1 MNNIKHISPRVCSKS
16 TLGLALIASGLLAV
30 PTYGQFV
37 FNATVNV
44 TAGPQPG
51 GAAVG
56 DLDGD
61 GDIDLAT
68 GIRFSDRV
76 VILVND
82 GIGGFTIAQY
92 IDYPQHSEPED
103 VLAGDLDGD
112 GDLDLAVILGD
123 LAQIRVA
130 INEGNLVFTHGSI
143 TSIGGGGRDMDMKD
157 MDGDGDLDI
166 AVANRGSNT
175 ATVLENNGDATFTT
189 TTLPSA
195 GEPRSATFGD
205 FDGDLDLDLAVTNN
219 DAFNVR
225 LFRNDAGVFTPW
237 HVLSTAPNQAEGVT
251 AADLDNDGDI
261 DIATGAE
268 DDNTGVNNA
277 VIFLN
282 DGGGASF
289 TGPLAFNTSG
299 VGTSGVVARD
309 LDCDGLL
316 DLALSNQD
324 SNNVSLLKN
333 MGSGSFGP
341 ASLLSIGIN
350 PEALSFADFD
360 GDGLTDLVT
369 GNRDSSNMSVMITR
383 TCTPGAITAP
393 DGFIAFRGFL
403 ASGTLADVLESD
415 DNDLCYEPGIVLNPT
430 EAPVT
435 LDFSGTLPND
445 SPSTLDVTIESSANT
460 VGLEITFSF
469 WNFNTNMWDVVG
481 TAGQSLNTDTVRT
494 FAGNPADHVEPGT
507 GEVMTRYEVRVVSF
521 IFIFPWTDCVDHV
534 FWTTT

>member
-1 MNNIKHISPRVCSKS
+1 MNTSQRISPRVFSQLIPLL
-16 TLGLALIASGLLAV
+16 TVIASGLLAA
-30 PTYGQFV
+30 PTYGQFQ
-37 FNATVNV
+37 FNPTDNV
-44 TAGPQPG
+44 SAGPQPG

-68 GIRFSDRV
+68 GIRFSDRM
-76 VILVND
+76 VILLND
-82 GIGGFTIAQY
+82 GDGGYTIGLY
-92 IDYPQHSEPED
+92 IDYPTHSEPED

-143 TSIGGGGRDMDMKD
+143 TSIGSGGRDMDMKD

-195 GEPRSATFGD
+195 GEPRSACFGD

-237 HVLSTAPNQAEGVT
+237 HILSTAPNQAEGIT
-251 AADLDNDGDI
+251 AVDLDNDGDI

-268 DDNTGVNNA
+268 DDNTGANNA

-282 DGGGASF
+282 NGDGGSF
-289 TGPLAFNTSG
+289 IGPLAFNTSG
-299 VGTSGVVARD
+299 VGTSGVVAAD

-333 MGSGSFGP
+333 MGAGSFGP
-341 ASLLSIGIN
+341 ASLLPIGVN
-350 PEALSFADFD
+350 PEALSYADLN
-360 GDGLTDLVT
+360 GDGLADLVT
-369 GNRDSSNMSVMITR
+369 GNRDSANMSVMINQ
-383 TCTPGAITAP
+383 TCSPGPIGDL
-393 DGFIAFRGFL
+393 DGDGHV
-403 ASGTLADVLESD
+403 GVK
-415 DNDLCYEPGIVLNPT
+415 DLLILLGDWGPCPPKG
-430 EAPVT
+430 
-435 LDFSGTLPND
+435 DC
-445 SPSTLDVTIESSANT
+445 
-460 VGLEITFSF
+460 
-469 WNFNTNMWDVVG
+469 
-481 TAGQSLNTDTVRT
+481 
-494 FAGNPADHVEPGT
+494 PADLDGDGSVGVADFLILL
-507 GEVMTRYEVRVVSF
+507 GN
-521 IFIFPWTDCVDHV
+521 WG
-534 FWTTT
+534 